1 MDSIKVCQEID
12 ELIVN
17 LDQENINR
25 LRDNIKSESNV
36 IVKNLPYII
45 PALSECI
52 KSTNRKIV
60 KQSIQ
65 VLEELCNLCRN
76 KDIIP
81 FIPTLIECFKD
92 PNLTS
97 DCINNLAA
105 TTFVSEIDTI
115 TLAVLT
121 PVLEYGMKQRTIT
134 AIKRKC
140 CLIIDNM
147 CKLIEHPNEAYMFI
161 KALEYDLEKISE
173 NISDPEC
180 RSIAK
185 KAYENIMKVK
195 EKQNPLN
202 DIEIIK
208 QNCVDMKEEEIKQI
222 FYAIRLGIEVKN
234 VPDTLKDFFYTKATI
249 ENEDNAEELCNC
261 NFSLAYGAKIL
272 LSNTN
277 LVLKKGRRYGLCGAN
292 GSGKST
298 LMKAIANDQVE
309 GFPDSSVLKTVY
321 IAHDIDGDDTNIT
334 TIEYTQQKNPDYKED
349 ELKERLKEFLFTD
362 EKLNACITDL
372 SGGWKMKLALANAI
386 LSKPDILL
394 LDEPTNHLDVKNVKW
409 LTNYIN
415 NLTDVTSVI
424 VSHDSTF
431 LDNVC
436 DYIIHYESLKLVTY
450 QGNLSALV
458 EIRPEAKSYYS
469 LDESIYTFEFPAP
482 GMLEGVKHKD
492 KALIK
497 LQKVNFGYNSEKNV
511 LNNVNVQCSLASRIG
526 VQGPNGAGK
535 STMIKLLTGDLK
547 VEDGK
552 FWKHPNV
559 RVGYVAQ
566 HAFHHIEEHLDK
578 TANEYIQWRFSS
590 GMDKESL
597 QTENNKYTEEELKE
611 LEVPRERNE
620 CKFIFDSI
628 VGKKKQ
634 KNITYYEVKWK
645 NVEDNEWIPEEEI
658 DTMKFVKAR
667 KLFDEKYAAQS
678 NLAQKPPT
686 AANIEKHLSLIGL
699 EPEFTTHSLMKGLSG
714 GQKVK
719 VVLGAAT
726 WNCPHLI
733 IMDEPTNYLDRDSLS
748 ALSSALKSFEGG
760 IIIISHNFEFINKSC
775 TEFWKVDNGIC
786 IVEGNNYTRE
796 KLDNNENKEI
806 EVVDALGNVSVVR
819 QKSTK
824 TLSRKELKA
833 KQKLRQARIDRGEA
847 VSDEED

>member
-1 MDSIKVCQEID
+1 MNPISICKGIYKSLENLNEQSIN
-12 ELIVN
+12 ELRYY
-17 LDQENINR
+17 INEEPK
-25 LRDNIKSESNV
+25 LIK
-36 IVKNLPYII
+36 KNLPYII
-45 PALSECI
+45 PVVSDCI
-52 KSTNRKIV
+52 KSTNK
-60 KQSIQ
+60 KLSKKSIE
-65 VLEELCNLCRN
+65 LLSELCYLCKN
-76 KDIIP
+76 KDIEP
-81 FIPTLIECFKD
+81 FIPTLIDCFKD

-97 DCINNLAA
+97 ECINNLAA
-105 TTFVSEIDTI
+105 TTFVSEIDTV
-115 TLAVLT
+115 TLSILT
-121 PVLEYGMKQRTIT
+121 PVLEYGLKQRTLT

-147 CKLIEHPNEAYMFI
+147 CKLIEQPDEAYMFI
-161 KALEYDLEKISE
+161 KALIYDLQKVSE

-180 RSIAK
+180 RKIAE
-185 KAYENIMKVK
+185 KAYTNILKIK
-195 EKQNPLN
+195 LNPLN
-202 DIEIIK
+202 DIE
-208 QNCVDMKEEEIKQI
+208 EIKRNI
-222 FYAIRLGIEVKN
+222 DKTSDPYEILYSIRLGIIPEEFKHLFNEKEV
-234 VPDTLKDFFYTKATI
+234 I
-249 ENEDNAEELCNC
+249 EKEDIAEELCNC
-261 NFSLAYGAKIL
+261 TFSLAYGAKIL
-272 LSNTN
+272 LSNTK
-277 LVLKKGRRYGLCGAN
+277 LILKKGRRYGLCGAN

-309 GFPDSSVLKTVY
+309 GFPHSSVLKTVY
-321 IAHDIDGDDTNIT
+321 IAHDIDGDNSDIT
-334 TIEYTQQKNPDYKED
+334 CLEYTKKQNPEYSEENIIEK
-349 ELKERLKEFLFTD
+349 LKEFLFNEQKINT
-362 EKLNACITDL
+362 LINDL
-372 SGGWKMKLALANAI
+372 SGGWKMKLSLANAI
-386 LSKPDILL
+386 MSNPDILL

-409 LTNYIN
+409 LTDYIN
-415 NLTDVTSVI
+415 GLEEVTSVI

-469 LDESIYTFEFPAP
+469 LDESIYTFEFPKP
-482 GMLEGVKHKD
+482 GMLEGVKNKD

-497 LQKVNFGYNSEKNV
+497 LQNVNFGYNENKV
-511 LNNVNVQCSLASRIG
+511 LNDIKVQCSLASRIG

-535 STMIKLLTGDLK
+535 STLIKLLTGDLK
-547 VEDGK
+547 VTEGN

-566 HAFHHIEEHLDK
+566 HAFFHIEEHLDK

-628 VGKKKQ
+628 IGKKKQ
-634 KNITYYEVKWK
+634 KNITYYEIKWK
-645 NVEDNEWIPEEEI
+645 DIEETEWIPEEEV
-658 DTMKFVKAR
+658 DTLKFVKPR

-686 AANIEKHLSLIGL
+686 ASNIEKHLSLIGL
-699 EPEFTTHSLMKGLSG
+699 EPEFTNHSLMKGLSG

-733 IMDEPTNYLDRDSLS
+733 IMDEPTNYLDRDSLA

-760 IIIISHNFEFINKSC
+760 IIIISHNSEFIKKSC
-775 TEFWKVDNGIC
+775 TEIWKVDNGIC
-786 IVEGNNYTRE
+786 NVEGNNYKKE
-796 KLDNNENKEI
+796 KMEDAFPKEVEI
-806 EVVDALGNVSVVR
+806 TDALGNVTIV
-819 QKSTK
+819 KSK
-824 TLSRKELKA
+824 SNKVLSRKELKA
-833 KQKLRQARIDRGEA
+833 KQKLRQAMIDRGEE
-847 VSDEED
+847 VSDED